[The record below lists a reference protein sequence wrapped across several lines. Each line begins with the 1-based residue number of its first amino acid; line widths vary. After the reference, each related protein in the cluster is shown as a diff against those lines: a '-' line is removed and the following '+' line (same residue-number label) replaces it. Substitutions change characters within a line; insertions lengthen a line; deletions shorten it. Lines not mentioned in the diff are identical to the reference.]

1 MGLII
6 YRCADDFPERIPRI
20 LSRLDPPVVC
30 EGGAEPESEFDSYYR
45 YEIRRGLGHIS
56 VSGSRDDDFMSVV
69 PVYGSLNPIRSSAS
83 SKLLEETLSV
93 LVSEGMREV
102 TAEELLDYEARRN
115 NLEAEA
121 GHDA

>member
-1 MGLII
+1 
-6 YRCADDFPERIPRI
+6 
-20 LSRLDPPVVC
+20 
-30 EGGAEPESEFDSYYR
+30 
-45 YEIRRGLGHIS
+45 
-56 VSGSRDDDFMSVV
+56 DFMSVV

-102 TAEELLDYEARRN
+102 TAEELLDYEARRK